1 MQLANTLGVIY
12 IKLNFTTDIPFIG
25 SDKANEEL
33 SWLTPVLSFANKVCA
48 NLIVHMPKKKYI
60 IKQWSRK
67 DNFYLA

>member
-1 MQLANTLGVIY
+1 MKI
-12 IKLNFTTDIPFIG
+12 NFTTDIPFIG

-60 IKQWSRK
+60 IKQ
-67 DNFYLA
+67 